1 MKCLETGK
9 ICPANNL
16 KCKYCKLDECRSV
29 LEMIEYDEKRLKE
42 KKLKQ
47 IREQLPREC
56 VKCSFLEVISID
68 NEKVRCAYRVKDR
81 CLIDREV

>member
-29 LEMIEYDEKRLKE
+29 LEMIEYDEKRLYK
-42 KKLKQ
+42 KKLKL
-47 IREQLPREC
+47 IREQLPINCRDS
-56 VKCSFLEVISID
+56 SFLEVINLD
-68 NEKVRCAYRVKDR
+68 KPVVRCAYLVKDK
-81 CLIDREV
+81 CLIK

>member
-29 LEMIEYDEKRLKE
+29 LEMIEIDEKRLYK
-42 KKLKQ
+42 KKLKL
-47 IREQLPREC
+47 IREQLPISCRD
-56 VKCSFLEVISID
+56 CSFLEVINLD
-68 NEKVRCAYRVKDR
+68 KQVVRCAYLVKDK
-81 CLIDREV
+81 CLIK